1 MTEYQNGNRKKY
13 FGTNFSRKIIGNMT
27 QSIIVMVNLLCKDSI
42 YKKKLFASDKKN
54 FFDLI

>member
-1 MTEYQNGNRKKY
+1 
-13 FGTNFSRKIIGNMT
+13 MT

-42 YKKKLFASDKKN
+42 YKKKLFASNKKN